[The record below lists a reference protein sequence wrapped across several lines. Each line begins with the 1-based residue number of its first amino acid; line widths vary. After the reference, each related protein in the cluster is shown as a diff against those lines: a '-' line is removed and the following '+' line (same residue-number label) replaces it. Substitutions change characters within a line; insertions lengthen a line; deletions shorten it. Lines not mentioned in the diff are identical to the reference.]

1 MVYSA
6 TRIVYNIYVHPLA
19 RFPGPKFA
27 AVSNIWYAYH
37 WFSGRYP
44 WAIEAALK
52 KYGDVV
58 RIAPNELVFFT
69 PDAFHDIYLPSH
81 KSLELFPKTDFQ
93 NRGKN
98 LGGIVWE
105 EDPVRHRE
113 VAKKLAPAFSMR
125 STRAMEPIVVQ
136 YIEEFISRMKE
147 LGGAC
152 EGVGLAKWMNWLT
165 MDTSADLA
173 TGEKMGQ
180 MRNLK
185 DSLDLDVLLAFN
197 WFATVLQVFKRFPL
211 LMPLQYLFVPFSKLI
226 PFFRME
232 ANCRAGVKKR
242 IERRHSIER
251 VDLFSFALTEE
262 DEIPRSK
269 EEFSHLGAV
278 SLQIM
283 FAGFGTMSDWYYST
297 IIFLLQNPTIYD
309 LLIAEIRETFDN
321 YESITSEKLVR
332 LEYLNACLQE
342 SLRLLP
348 SLNTGLARLSPGA
361 NVDGIWVPKGTHVQ
375 TSVFTVSRSERY
387 FHDPLTYA
395 PQRWLTPTHPLH
407 DDRFNNED
415 LKAMFSFSL
424 GPRGCVGKEMAWMQ
438 GRLFF
443 SKLLWSFDVQ
453 IVEGQDVNLERD
465 LIHYGFFAKPEVN

>member
-6 TRIVYNIYVHPLA
+6 SRFIYNIYFHPLA
-19 RFPGPKFA
+19 KFPGPKLA
-27 AVSNIWYAYH
+27 AVLNIWYAYH

-52 KYGDVV
+52 KYGD
-58 RIAPNELVFFT
+58 
-69 PDAFHDIYLPSH
+69 
-81 KSLELFPKTDFQ
+81 TDFQ

-98 LGGIVWE
+98 LGGIVWD

-125 STRAMEPIVVQ
+125 RIRAMEPIVVH
-136 YIEEFISRMKE
+136 YIEEFISRMKK
-147 LGGAC
+147 LGGAR

-173 TGEKMGQ
+173 TGEKMSQ

-211 LMPLQYLFVPFSKLI
+211 LMPLQYFFAPFSKLI

-232 ANCRAGVKKR
+232 AIAEQV
-242 IERRHSIER
+242 
-251 VDLFSFALTEE
+251 FALTEN
-262 DEIPRSK
+262 DKMPKSK

-297 IIFLLQNPTIYD
+297 IIFLLQSPITYNI
-309 LLIAEIRETFDN
+309 LIAEIREAFDN
-321 YESITSEKLVR
+321 YESITSEKLSR

-361 NVDGIWVPKGTHVQ
+361 NVDGVWTHVQ
-375 TSVFTVSRSERY
+375 TSVFTVSRSDRY
-387 FHDPLTYA
+387 FHDPLTYS
-395 PQRWLTPTHPLH
+395 PQRWLTPDHPLY
-407 DDRFNNED
+407 DEKFNYDN

-424 GPRGCVGKEMAWMQ
+424 GSRGCVGKELAWMQ

-443 SKLLWSFDVQ
+443 SKLRWNFDVKMG
-453 IVEGQDVNLERD
+453 EGQDVNLEMD
-465 LIHYGFFAKPEVN
+465 LIHYGFFAKPEVNVRFISVDRKS